1 MQYHAAKSR
10 KLDASYF
17 ICRLN
22 HTNIKWVSILLP
34 TRRAGVKQLQK
45 NTKETILHLLI
56 LNLSIPLIMLFIILN
71 NNLSHQIWEYIKR
84 SLKWIYQSIIVTW
97 HPSYSSSFFHEQKVK
112 WAKTLTSLV
121 WFESNGSHPPNRIYI
136 EILWNGYNG
145 SYIYKTITMV
155 SSKKVVKSTGGVPP
169 WFHPPQRRSFVVGS
183 CHAVGVTRH

>member
-71 NNLSHQIWEYIKR
+71 NNLSYQIWEYIKR

-121 WFESNGSHPPNRIYI
+121 WFESNRSHPPNRIYI

-145 SYIYKTITMV
+145 SYIYIKQLQWFRPRRLWSQQEVFPLGFIPPR
-155 SSKKVVKSTGGVPP
+155 GGALLSV
-169 WFHPPQRRSFVVGS
+169 H
-183 CHAVGVTRH
+183 VTLWE